1 MKLAVIMT
9 MYGRH
14 ENTYPLIERVLTSSK
29 IPDEIWIMCE
39 GQDDFDVASAA
50 LDKLWRVNVT
60 PILLPTPR
68 DGDRY
73 AVIPYSNKI
82 NYVLDRTKADAIVYV
97 DNGSMPSET
106 KFEVMLK
113 ALLDNPDWGAVYCT
127 QQRTGYR
134 EETNGAD
141 RIIPDGYGILNY
153 TQVMHRPTTVRWTT
167 DMGKANP
174 DLADATFWRD
184 LGGPFHP
191 VDGQVVHDTH
201 HMNSAAAE
209 GVI

>member
-1 MKLAVIMT
+1 LKLAAIMT
-9 MYGRH
+9 MFGRYQ
-14 ENTYPLIERVLTSSK
+14 NTYPLIERVLTSSR

-39 GQDDFDVASAA
+39 GQDDYDLASSV
-50 LDKLWRVNVT
+50 LDQLWRVDIR
-60 PILLPTPR
+60 PINMPTPR

-82 NYVLDRTKADAIVYV
+82 NYVLGRTKADAIVYV
-97 DNGSMPSET
+97 DNGSMPSER

-113 ALLDNPDWGAVYCT
+113 ALVDNPDWNAVYCT
-127 QQRTGYR
+127 QKRTGYR
-134 EETNGAD
+134 EEVHGAKD
-141 RIIPDGYGILNY
+141 VLDSGYGILNY
-153 TQVMHRPTTVRWTT
+153 TQVMHRPTSARWTT
-167 DMGKANP
+167 DMRHANP
-174 DLADATFWRD
+174 DLADAIFWND

-191 VDGQVVHDTH
+191 VDGENIHDTH

>member
-1 MKLAVIMT
+1 LKLAVIMT

-29 IPDEIWIMCE
+29 IPDEIWIMCD

-174 DLADATFWRD
+174 DLADAIFWRD
-184 LGGPFHP
+184 LGGPFYP

>member
-68 DGDRY
+68 DGNRY

-184 LGGPFHP
+184 LGGPFYP

>member
-1 MKLAVIMT
+1 

-14 ENTYPLIERVLTSSK
+14 QNTYPLIERVLTSSK

-82 NYVLDRTKADAIVYV
+82 NYALDRTKADAIVYV

-127 QQRTGYR
+127 QKRTGYR
-134 EETNGAD
+134 EEVHTASG
-141 RIIPDGYGILNY
+141 IIPDGYCVLNY
-153 TQVMHRPTTVRWTT
+153 TQVMHRPTGVRWTT
-167 DMGKANP
+167 DMRNANP
-174 DLADATFWRD
+174 DLADAIFWRD

-191 VDGQVVHDTH
+191 VDGDTVHDTH